1 MKPLYVNREGK
12 ILEGKFKGLTGT
24 VVAFDSEEDIAT
36 ISVDDDISRIIISSD
51 YIEQN

>member
-1 MKPLYVNREGK
+1 MKPLFVNREGK

-24 VVAFDSEEDIAT
+24 VVAFDSEEDIAK
-36 ISVDDDISRIIISSD
+36 IKVDDISSIIVSSD